1 MPKFEVFDFERNI
14 SGSSASASNGS
25 RSSVNLNE
33 SWNEPEALPP
43 AGHGDKSR
51 LARAAM
57 AML

>member
-1 MPKFEVFDFERNI
+1 MPQFEVFDFERNI
-14 SGSSASASNGS
+14 SGSSASASNES

-33 SWNEPEALPP
+33 GWNEREASPL

-51 LARAAM
+51 LARALM